1 MEVVERPAVE
11 RRSVAGD
18 PWWIAGLC
26 VLALGVVVHAVSAVR
41 GGWIPSGDDGFW
53 SIMSRSV
60 FSDHPPLLGS
70 SSSGGLVDGDAYH
83 HLGPLGFYL
92 LAPFVALFG
101 GVGVAL
107 GAASINAASLV
118 VAAVAVRLGA
128 GRRAG
133 WFVLW
138 GGALLSWTMG
148 SELLVDPWNPHLAT
162 LPLWCGLGCAWA
174 VLCGRRWWAVPGIVA
189 LSLSLQTHLS
199 FVAVA
204 GFVALVT
211 LVACAYWCRSVSS
224 EPGEPGESSELSEP
238 GGGRR
243 VAGVPAAWLPLC
255 AALVAGLVANL
266 ATLIQQ
272 FFGAGPGNLTLAL
285 GGSAAQDDPIG
296 VVSGARALSQ
306 PFLSPVNWL
315 PGSWRPQA
323 VPVADLAPPWL
334 VVVVVLVAAALGVVA
349 VRRRRWRDVVVLA
362 FAVALCA
369 VGLLTTS
376 KTAIRTIGVPL
387 TLVRWAWPTALF
399 VQIVVLETGLRL
411 WSSVRRD
418 ADDAES
424 AQRAPVVWTSVVALA
439 LTVVLVGANLPARD
453 EGSGAKAASRD
464 AINEVIG
471 PAAARIAQEGTP
483 LIELSWN
490 TLAAETAV
498 ALMDLLDEQGIHF
511 TVDDPVVLRQVGA
524 RHRRDGS
531 EQVTVT
537 TTGSV
542 GVFEPPAEGFE
553 RVAETMPLSPSEVD
567 WFLDRSE
574 QLDGRLPDFLQR
586 LTTDPAFAE
595 QVPLAPDASVDRLD
609 PESAVWVH
617 VLCGKYRRILLGSEV
632 VQHELVDDVTR
643 ERLCEMR
650 QRLEEGAVAVDL
662 GPAPG

>member
-1 MEVVERPAVE
+1 MAVE
-11 RRSVAGD
+11 GRLGAGRRAVVAD
-18 PWWIAGLC
+18 PWWVAGLC
-26 VLALGVVVHAVSAVR
+26 VLALGVAVHAVSAVR

-70 SSSGGLVDGDAYH
+70 SSSGGLLDGDGYH

-92 LAPFVALFG
+92 LAPFVAVFG
-101 GVGVAL
+101 SIGVAL
-107 GAASINAASLV
+107 GAATINAVSLV
-118 VAAVAVRLGA
+118 IAAVAVRSGA

-174 VLCGRRWWAVPGIVA
+174 VLCGRRWWAVPGVVA

-204 GFVALVT
+204 GLVALVT
-211 LVACAYWCRSVSS
+211 LVACTYWCRRAWQ
-224 EPGEPGESSELSEP
+224 EPREPDEP
-238 GGGRR
+238 DDPGDGRR
-243 VAGVPAAWLPLC
+243 IAGVPAAWAPLC
-255 AALVAGLVANL
+255 GAIAAGLIANL

-285 GGSAAQDDPIG
+285 GGSAAQEDPIG
-296 VVSGARALSQ
+296 VVGGARALSQ
-306 PFLSPVNWL
+306 PLLSPVNWL

-323 VPVADLAPPWL
+323 VPVADLATPWL
-334 VVVVVLVAAALGVVA
+334 VVVVVLAAAVLGVVA
-349 VRRRRWRDVVVLA
+349 VRRRSWRDVVLLA

-376 KTAIRTIGVPL
+376 KTAIRTVGVPL

-399 VQIVVLETGLRL
+399 VQIAVLETGLRL
-411 WSSVRRD
+411 WSSARRGA
-418 ADDAES
+418 ADTEA
-424 AQRAPVVWTSVVALA
+424 APRPPAVWTSAAALA

-464 AINEVIG
+464 AINEVVE

-531 EQVTVT
+531 EAVTVT
-537 TTGSV
+537 TTGGV
-542 GVFEPPAEGFE
+542 GVFEPPADGFE
-553 RVAETMPLSPSEVD
+553 RIAETMPLSRSEVD
-567 WFLDRSE
+567 WFLDRST
-574 QLDGRLPDFLQR
+574 QLEGGLPGFLER

-595 QVPLAPDASVDRLD
+595 QVPLAADARLDRLD
-609 PESAVWVH
+609 PESSVWVH

-632 VQHELVDDVTR
+632 VQRELVDDATR
-643 ERLCEMR
+643 ERLCDMH
-650 QRLEEGAVAVDL
+650 QRLEDGAVAVDL
-662 GPAPG
+662 GPPPG